1 MHTPIP
7 LFLSVGVGGIRSCPA
22 YRQFWGVLWGLW
34 AVFWLFVGKHMA
46 LHKFGSQS
54 ILRLQNRGVFWGGV
68 GFSCWGGLVGCWQS
82 LGSTASNCGKG
93 LPKVLQQLRQGCRIC
108 SAVGSVMLVTVA
120 GLGSVPV
127 AFRLGSV
134 AVRPGCPC
142 LACCPAWLGFVLRC
156 CVSGCR
162 LAVRLGC
169 LSW

>member
-7 LFLSVGVGGIRSCPA
+7 LFLSVGVGGIRSCSA

-34 AVFWLFVGKHMA
+34 AVFWLFVGKHTD

-54 ILRLQNRGVFWGGV
+54 ILRLQNRGVGLWWGWVFLLGGAWWGV
-68 GFSCWGGLVGCWQS
+68 GNLSVRLLATAERGCRKSCN
-82 LGSTASNCGKG
+82 NCGKG
-93 LPKVLQQLRQGCRIC
+93 SGGGCRF
-108 SAVGSVMLVTVA
+108 SV
-120 GLGSVPV
+120 
-127 AFRLGSV
+127 LGSV

>member
-1 MHTPIP
+1 M
-7 LFLSVGVGGIRSCPA
+7 
-22 YRQFWGVLWGLW
+22 
-34 AVFWLFVGKHMA
+34 FWLFVGKHTA

-54 ILRLQNRGVFWGGV
+54 ILRLHLVGVCFGVFW
-68 GFSCWGGLVGCWQS
+68 QS
-82 LGSTASNCGKG
+82 QRESASNCGGVCRKSCNNCG
-93 LPKVLQQLRQGCRIC
+93 GGGRFRGSRSARLGCVRVAPVSLSAFSCRCRIW
-108 SAVGSVMLVTVA
+108 SAVFRCEGSA
-120 GLGSVPV
+120 RLGSVCGCRSMV
-127 AFRLGSV
+127 LVTV